1 MSGAT
6 NRIPGS
12 AGGTDEAIVR
22 QCDAATP
29 DLVGRW
35 IERAAAC
42 SIKVHRATPDAGA
55 INAMIDMCLSPHA
68 VTRCVLN
75 AHEFEETLQL
85 ESHLARRQ
93 IAAVKWGTAGCR
105 EEAFSCEASI
115 TDCRAGLADT
125 GGILVWS
132 DAGFGRSSTLV
143 VPIHVVLLPVSRI
156 LPDFVDGLKMVQ
168 GLGGRGGCRRMWW

>member
-1 MSGAT
+1 MSAAST
-6 NRIPGS
+6 SRIPDPPPL
-12 AGGTDEAIVR
+12 DEAVIR

-35 IERAAAC
+35 TERALAC
-42 SIKVHRATPDAGA
+42 SIKVHRSTPDAGA
-55 INAMIDMCLSPHA
+55 INAMIDFCLSPHA

-75 AHEFEETLQL
+75 AHEYEESLQL
-85 ESHLARRQ
+85 EAHLARRE
-93 IAAVKWGTAGCR
+93 IAAVKWGSPGCR
-105 EEAFSCEASI
+105 EEAFSCEAAI

-143 VPIHVVLLPVSRI
+143 VPIHVVLLPA
-156 LPDFVDGLKMVQ
+156 
-168 GLGGRGGCRRMWW
+168 RR